1 MNDEDLAQ
9 RMADLNISANSSLN
23 NQDQNE
29 DIKDEIQNP
38 NQRQE
43 NDGEDRNAQ
52 LLAASIEL
60 LTRTI
65 TMNQQ
70 KTVRFNDV
78 EKTFKRFTGNSHS
91 NYNTWNI
98 HFEEQCLLYRLN
110 PTEKFIFAKRL
121 MTKEA
126 KLFIEYESK
135 ARNYDELTKELSKEF
150 GQVLNS
156 ALIHQRLRDRKKKK
170 EENFTEYFYEMLSL
184 ASHSNIDEAAIITYT
199 IEGLPGSIESK
210 AFMYEA
216 QTIAQ
221 FKKKF
226 KLS

>member
-9 RMADLNISANSSLN
+9 RMADLNISPNSSQN

-70 KTVRFNDV
+70 KTVRF
-78 EKTFKRFTGNSHS
+78 
-91 NYNTWNI
+91 
-98 HFEEQCLLYRLN
+98 
-110 PTEKFIFAKRL
+110 
-121 MTKEA
+121 
-126 KLFIEYESK
+126 KL
-135 ARNYDELTKELSKEF
+135 
-150 GQVLNS
+150 
-156 ALIHQRLRDRKKKK
+156 
-170 EENFTEYFYEMLSL
+170 
-184 ASHSNIDEAAIITYT
+184 
-199 IEGLPGSIESK
+199 
-210 AFMYEA
+210 
-216 QTIAQ
+216 
-221 FKKKF
+221 
-226 KLS
+226 